1 MKIALLNNLFAPYNR
16 GGAET
21 LLAQMITDY
30 QTKNQ
35 ELVLITTRPRDK
47 KLINLLGEAQTNGQI
62 KTYWLP
68 SRYYTLN
75 QIPKWQRVFWHISN
89 IFSCSKAKQIKDILN
104 QEKPDLVITHNLMG
118 LGFWLPRTIKKLGLR
133 HEHYLHDIQLLHPS
147 GLMFFNQEGIIDHF
161 AARVYQ
167 VFTRSLFASPQK
179 IISPSLWLL
188 DKHGERGFF
197 RGSETEIKNLDG
209 TLPSVEET
217 GLTVSTKN
225 HPAQDFLFVG
235 QVEHH
240 KGIFLLLDAFSRAQ
254 AENSDLKL
262 TIIGTGND
270 LEEAKKIAAEMK
282 NVSFTGRLE
291 RVAVSKLMAANDY
304 LVVPSLCYENAPLT
318 IMEAHAAKLPVIAS
332 RLGGIPEIAG
342 PQDKLFKP
350 GNASDLS
357 QKILTS

>member
-1 MKIALLNNLFAPYNR
+1 MKIALLNNLFAPYSR

-21 LLAQMITDY
+21 LLDQMITDY
-30 QTKNQ
+30 LQENQ

-47 KLINLLGEAQTNGQI
+47 KLINLLKEADTNSKI

-68 SRYYTLN
+68 SYYYTLG
-75 QIPKWQRVFWHISN
+75 QIPKWQRVFWHITN
-89 IFSCSKAKQIKDILN
+89 IFSFKNAKQIENILR

-118 LGFWLPRTIKKLGLR
+118 LGFLAPRTIRKLGLR

-147 GLMFFNQEGIIDHF
+147 GLMFFNQENIIDHL

-167 VFTRSLFASPQK
+167 LFTRLLFASPAK
-179 IISPSLWLL
+179 VISPSLWLL

-197 RGSETEIKNLDG
+197 RNSETEIKNLNG
-209 TLPSVEET
+209 NLPPLEEL
-217 GLTVSTKN
+217 GLNVSTKN
-225 HPAQDFLFVG
+225 HPAQNFLFVG

-254 AENSDLKL
+254 AENQDLNL
-262 TIIGTGND
+262 TIVGTGSS
-270 LEEAKKIAAEMK
+270 LEEAKKIASQLK
-282 NVSFTGRLE
+282 NVIFTGRLE
-291 RVAVSKLMAANDY
+291 KPAVTKLMAENDY
-304 LVVPSLCYENAPLT
+304 LIVPSLCYENAPLT

-332 RLGGIPEIAG
+332 RLGGIPEITS
-342 PQDKLFKP
+342 PQDKLFVP
-350 GNASDLS
+350 GNAADLL